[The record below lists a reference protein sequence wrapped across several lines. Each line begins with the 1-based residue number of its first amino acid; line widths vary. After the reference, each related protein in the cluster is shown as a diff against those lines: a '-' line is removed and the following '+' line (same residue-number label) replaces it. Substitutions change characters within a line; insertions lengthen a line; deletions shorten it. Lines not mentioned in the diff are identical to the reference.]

1 MDLAPPTPTARH
13 PQLTYDKASVR
24 PLVPAILLLACL
36 LALLTALLWGVVAN
50 PSVFAVD
57 RLVNDFLAAHRQPT
71 LTLMFLWFT
80 YLGKSLVIAG
90 CALLTIG
97 VLEWQGRRQYLLALA
112 VTLAGA
118 EASVQLVKH
127 AVGRARPDPLL
138 AYYIEPTFSFP
149 STHTTLATA
158 FYGFLAYAIMQEAKD
173 PAQRRL
179 GLSAAF
185 LMVLIIAVS
194 RLYLGVHYLSD
205 VGAGFLLGLSWVL
218 VGIIS
223 VKLCMRFTE

>member
-1 MDLAPPTPTARH
+1 MTLPLISTPDTSTWD
-13 PQLTYDKASVR
+13 QTSL
-24 PLVPAILLLACL
+24 I
-36 LALLTALLWGVVAN
+36 
-50 PSVFAVD
+50 
-57 RLVNDFLAAHRQPT
+57 
-71 LTLMFLWFT
+71 
-80 YLGKSLVIAG
+80 GKIFIAFG
-90 CALLTIG
+90 ALLTIG

-185 LMVLIIAVS
+185 LMVLIFGTMLASVGTAVGGVVILAAERPAVHDWLRQH
-194 RLYLGVHYLSD
+194 RLLG
-205 VGAGFLLGLSWVL
+205 GFLTLLAAVPLGALMMLGTACGFGLIGGLWTSL
-218 VGIIS
+218 
-223 VKLCMRFTE
+223 RR